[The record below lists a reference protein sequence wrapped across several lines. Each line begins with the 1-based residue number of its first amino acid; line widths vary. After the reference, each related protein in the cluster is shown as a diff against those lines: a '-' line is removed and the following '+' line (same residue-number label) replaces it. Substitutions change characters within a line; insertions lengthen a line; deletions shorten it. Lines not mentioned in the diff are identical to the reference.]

1 MPTNYSTT
9 KKAVVNGVP
18 AVPSNVDK
26 NLKQYLNNLNELIE
40 SKLGVRGNALDR
52 HVTLRELQNAGVV
65 DRVDASGKF
74 SPNAVNAQNRG
85 FTNTGTMRMFTSQR
99 EKSFRSSTHTF
110 AHGLGRVPD
119 LVQLRA
125 ICTATGDEDY
135 VVGDIVVLPN
145 SVVETEG
152 DKEGVSVMLTT
163 TEIKLF
169 FAEDGIAIVV
179 ERDGTGGQTVLN
191 DVTSA
196 NSRWDIE
203 VKAFLFQES
212 TQGN

>member
-85 FTNTGTMRMFTSQR
+85 FTNTGTLRMFTSQR
-99 EKSFRSSTHTF
+99 EKCFRSSTHTF

-119 LVQLRA
+119 LVQLIA
-125 ICTATGDEDY
+125 LCTAAGGDAY
-135 VVGDIVVLPN
+135 VVGDIVVLPG

-152 DKEGVSVMLTT
+152 DNEGCTIMLTT
-163 TEIKLF
+163 KEVKLF
-169 FAEDGIAIVV
+169 VAEHGLGVVV
-179 ERDGTGGQTVLN
+179 EKDGTGGLDVLN
-191 DVTSA
+191 DQTEA
-196 NSRWDIE
+196 NSRWDVE
-203 VKAFLFQES
+203 VKAFVFETS
-212 TQGN
+212 KQGN